1 MGAATPGSIGSSA
14 AGHSMIATLCASC
27 GERVEPITCQPIA
40 M

>member
-1 MGAATPGSIGSSA
+1 MQSSAGSIGSSA

-27 GERVEPITCQPIA
+27 GERVQPITCQPIA